1 MLHLDDLLERQY
13 AQEHFPHGPSLPW
26 NRLGKLSNPERILC
40 AILVGE
46 PLYYHNQKL
55 SVTSYMKCLAYQG
68 LRCHGIGCKSH
79 TPIMTLESTQGG
91 SVKIR
96 AFVHNHGRE
105 VLITRDHDLAR
116 SLGGSNDISN
126 IKPLCRECNNAKS
139 AIETHLSNISKN
151 FRQLKGDTVPTIL
164 NLVNWLLGALDTF
177 AEKNVLCPSNAII
190 YLNNYALTEHHQPTQ
205 TMDWLFQSVGRHF
218 GFSEVAFY
226 HFMAEAPKA
235 PESFH
240 QDLFHAEGTPFN
252 LSLRLYRFNQQKNKP
267 PRGSFKKTK
276 RYREVLLSQSR
287 TSRTPVSS

>member
-46 PLYYHNQKL
+46 PLYYQGQKL

-68 LRCHGIGCKSH
+68 LRCHGIGCTSH
-79 TPIMTLESTQGG
+79 TPTMTLESTQGG

-96 AFVHNHGRE
+96 AFVQNYGRE

-116 SLGGSNDISN
+116 SLGGNNDISN

-151 FRQLKGDTVPTIL
+151 YKHLKGDSVSSIL
-164 NLVNWLLGALDTF
+164 TMIEHLLVALETF
-177 AEKNVLCPSNAII
+177 ADKQLLCPSNAII
-190 YLNNYALTEHHQPTQ
+190 HLNTHGSSAHYEPNRE
-205 TMDWLFQSVGRHF
+205 MNWLFESVGRHF
-218 GFSEVAFY
+218 GFSEIAFHHFIKESPSLPKAFY
-226 HFMAEAPKA
+226 DTLYHV
-235 PESFH
+235 
-240 QDLFHAEGTPFN
+240 EGTPFN
-252 LSLRLYRFNQQKNKP
+252 LSVRLHRFNQQKNKP
-267 PRGSFKKTK
+267 VKEKNKKHK
-276 RYREVLLSQSR
+276 KSLAYAR
-287 TSRTPVSS
+287 